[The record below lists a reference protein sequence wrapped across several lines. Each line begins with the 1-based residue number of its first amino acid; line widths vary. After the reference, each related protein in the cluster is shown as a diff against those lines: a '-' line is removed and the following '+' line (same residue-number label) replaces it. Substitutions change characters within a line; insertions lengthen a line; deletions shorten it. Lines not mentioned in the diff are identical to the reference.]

1 VARAGEGGGGGD
13 PRDDP
18 TALKDGDLSL
28 GYAYARTLPP
38 TVALTNNNPGAI
50 PGSSWGRPTPVG
62 VYGTHREVYHNIL
75 SREEEYGGGG
85 GGAQQHAAPP
95 HVDFHH
101 RSSLHGAQLH
111 QASGYE
117 ASLKREVHRSSED
130 PAAAAAG
137 LRGTNFD
144 QRQEEEEEGSSN
156 SGSVGKGTRG
166 NHPSSSVVQQQ
177 QSWALAVREVDEGA
191 TQGMNVQ
198 SLQQHNPATA
208 SVHVG
213 PSEPDNHLHL
223 HGMNSTL
230 SCPLIAPP
238 SLPFSFFFSLT
249 ISLALQEVVYQA
261 SFPPIPAVLMM
272 LFSILFFALP
282 SPSIFSPAAILCLVT
297 LWRFQ
302 QSTQTCFSPFLYVCV
317 CGHVRYS
324 LRGLLDCICFFLEC
338 RGGGYSFCFQP
349 LLNFADM

>member
-1 VARAGEGGGGGD
+1 MARAGEGGGGGD

-85 GGAQQHAAPP
+85 GAQQHAAPP

-111 QASGYE
+111 QAAGYE

-130 PAAAAAG
+130 PASAAG

-144 QRQEEEEEGSSN
+144 QQEEEEEEGSSN

-230 SCPLIAPP
+230 SCLLIAPH
-238 SLPFSFFFSLT
+238 SLPFAFFFSLT
-249 ISLALQEVVYQA
+249 ISLALQGLVHQA
-261 SFPPIPAVLMM
+261 SFSPIPALLMM
-272 LFSILFFALP
+272 VSSASSSLP
-282 SPSIFSPAAILCLVT
+282 CPPTFHIFSCCNSLPCNLLEVPAKYPDML
-297 LWRFQ
+297 F
-302 QSTQTCFSPFLYVCV
+302 PFLVCMCV
-317 CGHVRYS
+317 WACEIQS
-324 LRGLLDCICFFLEC
+324 
-338 RGGGYSFCFQP
+338 
-349 LLNFADM
+349 

>member
-1 VARAGEGGGGGD
+1 MARAGEGGGGGD

-85 GGAQQHAAPP
+85 GGGAQQHAAPP

-111 QASGYE
+111 QAASYE

-144 QRQEEEEEGSSN
+144 QQQEEEEEGSSN

-166 NHPSSSVVQQQ
+166 NHPSSSVVQQQQ

-238 SLPFSFFFSLT
+238 SLPIAFFFSLT
-249 ISLALQEVVYQA
+249 ISLALQEVVHQG
-261 SFPPIPAVLMM
+261 SFSPIPALLMM
-272 LFSILFFALP
+272 VSSA
-282 SPSIFSPAAILCLVT
+282 SPSLPCPHLPYFLLLQFSALQPCGGSSKLPRHAFPLS
-297 LWRFQ
+297 RM
-302 QSTQTCFSPFLYVCV
+302 YVCA
-317 CGHVRYS
+317 G
-324 LRGLLDCICFFLEC
+324 
-338 RGGGYSFCFQP
+338 
-349 LLNFADM
+349 M

>member
-1 VARAGEGGGGGD
+1 METSRRGIVARAGEGGGGGGD

-85 GGAQQHAAPP
+85 GGGAQQHAAPP

-111 QASGYE
+111 QAAGYE

-144 QRQEEEEEGSSN
+144 QQQEEEEEGSSN

-177 QSWALAVREVDEGA
+177 QSWALAVREVEEGA

-208 SVHVG
+208 SAHVG

-230 SCPLIAPP
+230 SYPLIAPP
-238 SLPFSFFFSLT
+238 SLTFAFCF
-249 ISLALQEVVYQA
+249 SLALQEVVHQA
-261 SFPPIPAVLMM
+261 SFSPIPALLMM
-272 LFSILFFALP
+272 VSSASSSLPCPHLPYFLCCNSLPCNLVKVPAKYPDMLF
-282 SPSIFSPAAILCLVT
+282 
-297 LWRFQ
+297 
-302 QSTQTCFSPFLYVCV
+302 PFLVCMCV
-317 CGHVRYS
+317 WACEIQS
-324 LRGLLDCICFFLEC
+324 
-338 RGGGYSFCFQP
+338 
-349 LLNFADM
+349 